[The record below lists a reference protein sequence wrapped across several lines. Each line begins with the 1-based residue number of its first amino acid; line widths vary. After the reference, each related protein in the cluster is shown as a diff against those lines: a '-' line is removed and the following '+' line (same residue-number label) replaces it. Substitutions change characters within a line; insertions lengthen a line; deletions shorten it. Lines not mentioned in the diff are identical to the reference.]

1 MAKRMGCGRQ
11 VAGWGFALAALVT
24 VCSTVLADDTDV
36 LQQLEQAQTRYAT
49 AQAWAARRQELR
61 TEFLKGAG
69 LWPLPPRPPVVAV
82 VHSRRE
88 YGDYSVENAVLETFP
103 GFYCTGN
110 LYRPIGRKDLSP
122 VVLCPHGHL
131 PPLGRFRAE
140 QQIGCA
146 HLARMGATVFSYSM
160 VGWQDSR
167 QTAHDDP
174 RVLALQTWNSIRVLD
189 YLIGLARIDPQRVG
203 ISGVSGGGT
212 QTLYL
217 TLVDDRVKVSAPVA
231 IVDPAVAPEGCLCA
245 GVLALMHPARTNAI
259 EFAAAAA
266 PRPQLFVSV
275 GEHDPARDLPTVGLP
290 FLRHVYGLT
299 GAAEKL
305 VASHLADEGH
315 DLGPAM
321 RRLVYEFFAAHLP
334 LEPNRFLAVDKTS
347 ANPLFVED
355 LTKIRIETPKQ
366 MEAFSAAHPLPP
378 HALSGSEAVGAAF
391 EKYLHDLR
399 QASAPRAGSDAAD
412 CGQPRSQ
419 APLGNQSV
427 AEPKCAAPSRAGI
440 VRIDRAPL
448 AGYAFK
454 ESGAEDEAL
463 LFTPAG
469 FEKVGLPKVASG
481 ADTGLIDIT
490 VRDAAGGQPTP
501 CRINV
506 VGPDGDYYEPS
517 GGLLKQHSFTGIWP
531 QSGWGNRQGKA
542 PIRYLGRFFYSDG
555 TDAVTV
561 PAGVVRVE
569 VWKGF
574 ESRPAAVTTQV
585 AAGGTRRI
593 DVVLE
598 RTAPMLPHH
607 YWSGDPHIHIE
618 RHDERD
624 EQRIL
629 GLLAAEDIRFG
640 ATLAYNDPAGRY
652 VGRLESLDAPQLRG
666 LGKRSAVQRDGC
678 AILSA
683 QEYRSGHYGHL
694 NLYLLD
700 ELVACGRSYNADHWP
715 PFGRVAAEARQAGGV
730 AVHAHGGYAQEIY
743 ADVVHGDVDAVEL
756 LQFGVYRGIG
766 LEDWYHMLNAGF
778 RVPACGACDYP
789 ACRKLGDCLTYVCSE
804 QPPDMEGWLRG
815 MARGESFFTSG
826 PLLLL
831 EVDGARPGSQIDRS
845 GAGPHLVTARVRVRS
860 EVAPVTHVQVI
871 ARGRVLRQL
880 EVPRSAGQGAWLE
893 LEQTIELDQSAWIA
907 ARAYSLSPL
916 GTPDAE
922 SHTNP
927 VYVYING
934 RAPYEQSSLDRL
946 AAAIDKQIAIHQK
959 REFAERGK
967 VLAYFEQARDI
978 LRRIR
983 DSGGITV
990 GRRP

>member
-1 MAKRMGCGRQ
+1 MAKQIRCSRQ
-11 VAGWGFALAALVT
+11 VAGCGFALAALVT
-24 VCSTVLADDTDV
+24 LCATAPAADLAI
-36 LQQLEQAQTRYAT
+36 LQQLEQARTKYAT
-49 AQAWAARRQELR
+49 AEAWTARRQELR

-69 LWPLPPRPPVVAV
+69 LWPLPSRPPVVAI

-88 YGDYSVENAVLETFP
+88 YGDYSVENAAVETFP

-110 LYRPIGRKDLSP
+110 LYRSIGRKDLSP
-122 VVLCPHGHL
+122 IILCPHGHL
-131 PPLGRFRAE
+131 PPLGRFHAE
-140 QQIGCA
+140 QQIACA
-146 HLARMGATVFSYSM
+146 HLARMGATVFSSSM

-167 QTAHDDP
+167 QTTHDDP

-189 YLIGLARIDPQRVG
+189 YLTSLPRVDPQRVG

-212 QTLYL
+212 QTLFL

-231 IVDPAVAPEGCLCA
+231 ILDPAVAPEGCRCEGL
-245 GVLALMHPARTNAI
+245 LAVMRPARTTAM
-259 EFAAAAA
+259 ELAAAAA

-275 GEHDPARDLPTVGLP
+275 GEHDPTRDLPTIGLP

-305 VASHLADEGH
+305 VAAELAEEGH
-315 DLGPAM
+315 NLGPAM

-334 LEPNRFLAVDKTS
+334 LEPNRFLALDKTQ
-347 ANPLFVED
+347 ANPLWVED
-355 LTKIRIETPKQ
+355 LTKIRIEAPEQ
-366 MEAFSAAHPLPP
+366 MEAFNAAHPLPP
-378 HALSGSEAVGAAF
+378 HALSGSAAVGAAF
-391 EKYLHDLR
+391 EKHLHDLR
-399 QASAPRAGSDAAD
+399 QASAPRTSA
-412 CGQPRSQ
+412 
-419 APLGNQSV
+419 
-427 AEPKCAAPSRAGI
+427 
-440 VRIDRAPL
+440 VRIDPAPP
-448 AGYAFK
+448 ASYAVK
-454 ESGAEDEAL
+454 DAGAEDEAL

-469 FEKVGLPKVASG
+469 FDKVGLPKVASG
-481 ADTGLIDIT
+481 ADTGLIEIT

-517 GGLLKQHSFTGIWP
+517 GGLLKQHSFTGVWP
-531 QSGWGNRQGKA
+531 ASGWGNRQGKA
-542 PIRYLGRFFYSDG
+542 PIRYLGRFFYSAG
-555 TDAVTV
+555 TDTVTV

-574 ESRPAAVTTQV
+574 EYRPAAVTTHV

-624 EQRIL
+624 DQRIL
-629 GLLAAEDIRFG
+629 DLLAAEDIRFA

-666 LGKRSAVQRDGC
+666 LGARSVVQRDGS
-678 AILSA
+678 AILSG
-683 QEYRSGHYGHL
+683 QEYRSGPYGHL
-694 NLYLLD
+694 LLYLLD
-700 ELVACGRSYNADHWP
+700 ELFARGQSYNADRWP
-715 PFGRVAAEARQAGGV
+715 PFGHVAAEARQAGGV
-730 AVHAHGGYAQEIY
+730 AFHAHGGYAQEIY
-743 ADVVHGDVDAVEL
+743 ADVVHGDVDGVEL

-778 RVPACGACDYP
+778 RVPAIGACDYP
-789 ACRKLGDCLTYVCSE
+789 ACRKLGDCLTYVWSE
-804 QPPDMEGWLRG
+804 QPLDMEGWLRE

-831 EVDGARPGSQIDRS
+831 EVDGKRPGSQIDRS
-845 GAGPHLVTARVRVRS
+845 GAGPHLVTARVRVRC

-871 ARGRVLRQL
+871 AQGRVLRQL
-880 EVPRSAGQGAWLE
+880 EVPRSAGQGQWLD
-893 LEQTIELDQSAWIA
+893 LEQAIELDQSAWIA

-934 RAPYEQSSLDRL
+934 RVPYEPSSLDRL
-946 AAAIDKQIAIHQK
+946 VAAIDKQIAIHQK
-959 REFAERGK
+959 REFAEREK

-978 LRRIR
+978 LMRIR
-983 DSGGITV
+983 DAGGITV